1 MMKSKLIYIAAFFTP
16 VLVCAQGR
24 QPFYGRVVSGP
35 IPAEGQLIV
44 NLTAQRETRVDSL
57 GNFTFMAKP
66 GDTIAVAMNKPK
78 NIVLKQADFK
88 QNPFLIE
95 IPAYELSEVV
105 ITKYNTINAQALRI
119 IPKGMATHTVAER
132 RYKAVASVKPF
143 LDPEMTG
150 GFVPLDP
157 VCNLINGK
165 SKAMKRALAIERKE
179 MAIDKL
185 NGLFNKDEITELFK
199 IPKEYVQGFLFF
211 VAEDPV
217 LATSINSKNLA
228 MTQFLMSGMA
238 VKYLELIKNN
248 E

>member
-1 MMKSKLIYIAAFFTP
+1 MKSKLICIAVFLTP
-16 VLVCAQGR
+16 VLVSAQR
-24 QPFYGRVVSGP
+24 REPFHGRVVSGS
-35 IPAEGQLIV
+35 ILAEGQLIV
-44 NLTAQRETRVDSL
+44 NLSSQREIRADSL
-57 GNFTFMAKP
+57 GNFTLLAKP
-66 GDTIAVAMNKPK
+66 GDTIVAAISKAK
-78 NIVLKQADFK
+78 NIVLKQDDFK
-88 QNPFLIE
+88 QNPYLIE
-95 IPAYELSEVV
+95 IPAYELSEIV
-105 ITKYNTINAQALRI
+105 ITKYNTINAVALRI

-157 VCNLINGK
+157 VYNLINGK
-165 SKAMKRALAIERKE
+165 SRAMKRSLAIERKE

-185 NGLFNKDEITELFK
+185 NGLFNEDEITELFK

-211 VAEDPV
+211 VAEDPTF
-217 LATSINSKNLA
+217 ATSMNSKNLA
-228 MTQFLMSGMA
+228 IAQFLMSGMA

>member
-1 MMKSKLIYIAAFFTP
+1 MKSKLIYIAAFLTP
-16 VLVCAQGR
+16 VVVTAQGR
-24 QPFYGRVVSGP
+24 EPFHGRVVSGP

-44 NLTAQRETRVDSL
+44 NLSSQREIRADSL
-57 GNFTFMAKP
+57 GKFTLLAKP
-66 GDTIAVAMNKPK
+66 GDTIVAAISKAK

-105 ITKYNTINAQALRI
+105 ITKYNTINAVALRI

-157 VCNLINGK
+157 VYNLINGK
-165 SKAMKRALAIERKE
+165 SRAMKRALAIERKE

-185 NGLFNKDEITELFK
+185 NGLFNEDEITELFK

-211 VAEDPV
+211 VAEDPTF
-217 LATSINSKNLA
+217 ATSMSSKNLA
-228 MTQFLMSGMA
+228 MAQFLMSGMA